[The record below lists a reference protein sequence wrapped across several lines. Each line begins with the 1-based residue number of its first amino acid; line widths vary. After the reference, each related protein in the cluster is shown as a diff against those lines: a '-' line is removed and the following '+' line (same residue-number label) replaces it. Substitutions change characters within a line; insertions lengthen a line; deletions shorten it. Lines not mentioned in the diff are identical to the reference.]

1 MACPGYTSC
10 YSKNHPSQKP
20 QVMIRVIHQRT
31 SLCKNSLFSE
41 CLNLIKG
48 KLKKKTWPII
58 NSFPFPSLAPSL
70 HYRQASGQNALY
82 ASPQTCTIS
91 HSLNKHPLG
100 QAQGRRCDS
109 DTDAVPFRWGACR
122 GARSQ
127 GRGGAPEPRHSAAAR
142 ECAGAARS
150 AGKDKASEPRH
161 SAAARECAGAARS
174 GGRTRHPRLTRQRT
188 QTRRLRTSAG
198 GVRDDRERKKETGKL
213 ARGQIRKGLQSHC
226 LYSCQLENVLTSRL
240 HSS

>member
-1 MACPGYTSC
+1 
-10 YSKNHPSQKP
+10 
-20 QVMIRVIHQRT
+20 MIRVIHQRT

-127 GRGGAPEPRHSAAAR
+127 GRGGGP
-142 ECAGAARS
+142 
-150 AGKDKASEPRH
+150 EPRH

-198 GVRDDRERKKETGKL
+198 GVRDDGERKKETGKL

-226 LYSCQLENVLTSRL
+226 L
-240 HSS
+240 